1 MQRKTRVW
9 NSSPPPPA
17 GRLPRRNYFG
27 LSSLVQPPQG
37 GRLQPWERDPLP
49 GPWAESPRRE
59 GTGKSGQLQH
69 LPRLLGRSGAGWE
82 GLRHPGLENAP
93 AGPPSQPGVCPGS
106 LGEAMGQE
114 GSWASGL
121 RAPGQRPRQETPRHL
136 WRAQHRG
143 PGPCEAASRTPF
155 RDTPWACYSHLAL
168 VQCVPGGG
176 AGRAVTWA
184 AWSGWSAGV
193 PQGQISDHYPAS

>member
-82 GLRHPGLENAP
+82 GLSHPGLENAP
-93 AGPPSQPGVCPGS
+93 AGPPSQPGVRPGS

-114 GSWASGL
+114 GSRASGL
-121 RAPGQRPRQETPRHL
+121 RAPGQRPRQETTPPPTSGGL
-136 WRAQHRG
+136 STAA
-143 PGPCEAASRTPF
+143 PGPVRLPPAPCSGTHLGLVTHTWRWCSVSR
-155 RDTPWACYSHLAL
+155 
-168 VQCVPGGG
+168 V
-176 AGRAVTWA
+176 AGQ
-184 AWSGWSAGV
+184 AG
-193 PQGQISDHYPAS
+193 P